1 MKKKNTNAETN
12 EWFRSCVRYT
22 MMGAADINGFIP
34 GACQCVLRNETSD
47 EGAAGTVDTA
57 FFKNGLKLTFV
68 LFLAIT

>member
-1 MKKKNTNAETN
+1 
-12 EWFRSCVRYT
+12 

-34 GACQCVLRNETSD
+34 GACQCVLRNETSN

-68 LFLAIT
+68 LFLAITKEVSLALSYLWTMHPLI